1 MSQQPNPIYELGP
14 DRLDAAER
22 LLSRGGEVVPLQ
34 PKAFDLLLA
43 LVERPGRLL
52 EKDELMKVVWPDTVV
67 EEVNLANNIS
77 ILRKTLG
84 ANGQQFIETVPKR
97 GYRFVADVNKVEE
110 ERKDTRDS
118 LRGKSGGA
126 IKSIAVLPF
135 ANADPNTEYLSDGI
149 TESLIN
155 SLSQLSQLKV
165 IARTTAFRYKGKVA
179 DPKTV
184 GHDLKIDAVLTGLVR
199 QQGENLLVQV
209 DLVNAAD
216 GAQLWGERY
225 PRKLANILVVQEE
238 IVRQVTERLRLRL
251 SGAERKQVTKRHTEN
266 NEAFLLYSKGHYY
279 AEKRTY

>member
-97 GYRFVADVNKVEE
+97 GYRFVMPVRELSAEP
-110 ERKDTRDS
+110 
-118 LRGKSGGA
+118 GA
-126 IKSIAVLPF
+126 
-135 ANADPNTEYLSDGI
+135 
-149 TESLIN
+149 
-155 SLSQLSQLKV
+155 
-165 IARTTAFRYKGKVA
+165 VA
-179 DPKTV
+179 DAPPQKMAT
-184 GHDLKIDAVLTGLVR
+184 ATEA
-199 QQGENLLVQV
+199 ENSRSSGRM
-209 DLVNAAD
+209 A
-216 GAQLWGERY
+216 W
-225 PRKLANILVVQEE
+225 
-238 IVRQVTERLRLRL
+238 RL
-251 SGAERKQVTKRHTEN
+251 SPWAKRRPGLT
-266 NEAFLLYSKGHYY
+266 
-279 AEKRTY
+279 